1 MSKRVGAKWIAIT
14 ALFVALIA
22 VGGFIRIPI
31 GAVPMTLQTLMVLL
45 TSGIGG
51 KRVGFLSVL
60 IYLLLGLLG
69 VPLFSVGGGIT
80 YLLYPT
86 FGYLFAFLPATLI
99 AGVKKGSIKK
109 RIALNLVAVLVIHV
123 IGVSYFYLSGNLFL
137 KFADELFKNVQGNP
151 VYTGA
156 ELSLWQA
163 FLTGSL
169 VFIPLDVVSAV
180 VGAIIGE
187 KVSKIV
193 NK

>member
-1 MSKRVGAKWIAIT
+1 MSKRVGVKWIAIT

-45 TSGIGG
+45 ASGIGG

-60 IYLLLGLLG
+60 IYLMLGLLG
-69 VPLFSVGGGIT
+69 VPLFSAGGGIT
-80 YLLYPT
+80 YVLYPT

-99 AGVKKGSIKK
+99 AGMKRGSIKK
-109 RIALNLVAVLVIHV
+109 RMVLNVVAVLVIHL
-123 IGVSYFYLSGNLFL
+123 IGVSYFYLSGNVFL
-137 KFADELFKNVQGNP
+137 KVADELFKSVQGNP

-156 ELSLWQA
+156 GLSLWQA

-169 VFIPLDVVSAV
+169 VFIPLDLVSAI

-187 KVSKIV
+187 KVSKVV